1 MANFNVGNFF
11 QDLGLGALKA
21 VCFPVYGTID
31 TIAKGAWGDWQGAFE
46 SGAETLCPI
55 SIGQAANTIERFANG
70 DIPGGV
76 QNAMKIFSPGTLV
89 PVDPVS
95 NAIDGAISN
104 LGKQGTQAIIDGI
117 NKNKQVA
124 ANPALQPKK
133 EDPVSEEEQKI
144 VEKDEARDITNQQAN
159 TARKADKMYE
169 DVMRRFEAHKA
180 YFEKEVDN
188 FSSEIEAQVKSI
200 NSSKETI
207 KTELFPA
214 FAEKMKKL
222 KDITVSDEYLK
233 EYFSGTTLKVDSMK
247 SKADL
252 YLIDFK
258 KNPFKSNS
266 LAIVTLGFYTR
277 KKAKETLERVKEE
290 KKRLEEEMAR
300 MDSELVKLRNIKQ
313 ALELI
318 AEYYLSLIE
327 LYRALLNRL
336 DNSVNFLMIRCIS
349 FAHKLVREQMSIKL
363 LPKSQ
368 QAEIMAMVS
377 ISKVLKSMVDKN
389 ITMEGK
395 TEKISSNVA
404 AVKEEMRKQKEEIK
418 KLNEAA

>member
-1 MANFNVGNFF
+1 
-11 QDLGLGALKA
+11 
-21 VCFPVYGTID
+21 
-31 TIAKGAWGDWQGAFE
+31 
-46 SGAETLCPI
+46 
-55 SIGQAANTIERFANG
+55 
-70 DIPGGV
+70 
-76 QNAMKIFSPGTLV
+76 
-89 PVDPVS
+89 
-95 NAIDGAISN
+95 
-104 LGKQGTQAIIDGI
+104 
-117 NKNKQVA
+117 
-124 ANPALQPKK
+124 
-133 EDPVSEEEQKI
+133 
-144 VEKDEARDITNQQAN
+144 
-159 TARKADKMYE
+159 
-169 DVMRRFEAHKA
+169 
-180 YFEKEVDN
+180 
-188 FSSEIEAQVKSI
+188 
-200 NSSKETI
+200 
-207 KTELFPA
+207 
-214 FAEKMKKL
+214 MKKL

-377 ISKVLKSMVDKN
+377 ISKVLKTMVDKN

>member
-1 MANFNVGNFF
+1 MRLASFDIFDTTLLRRCGKPEAVWQILGKRLYPNDH
-11 QDLGLGALKA
+11 DLCEAFVA
-21 VCFPVYGTID
+21 WRRR
-31 TIAKGAWGDWQGAFE
+31 AKG
-46 SGAETLCPI
+46 ETLNEI
-55 SIGQAANTIERFANG
+55 YANLDSA
-70 DIPGGV
+70 
-76 QNAMKIFSPGTLV
+76 
-89 PVDPVS
+89 
-95 NAIDGAISN
+95 
-104 LGKQGTQAIIDGI
+104 
-117 NKNKQVA
+117 
-124 ANPALQPKK
+124 
-133 EDPVSEEEQKI
+133 
-144 VEKDEARDITNQQAN
+144 
-159 TARKADKMYE
+159 
-169 DVMRRFEAHKA
+169 
-180 YFEKEVDN
+180 
-188 FSSEIEAQVKSI
+188 
-200 NSSKETI
+200 
-207 KTELFPA
+207 FPA

>member
-1 MANFNVGNFF
+1 M
-11 QDLGLGALKA
+11 D
-21 VCFPVYGTID
+21 
-31 TIAKGAWGDWQGAFE
+31 
-46 SGAETLCPI
+46 
-55 SIGQAANTIERFANG
+55 
-70 DIPGGV
+70 
-76 QNAMKIFSPGTLV
+76 
-89 PVDPVS
+89 
-95 NAIDGAISN
+95 N
-104 LGKQGTQAIIDGI
+104 L
-117 NKNKQVA
+117 
-124 ANPALQPKK
+124 
-133 EDPVSEEEQKI
+133 
-144 VEKDEARDITNQQAN
+144 
-159 TARKADKMYE
+159 
-169 DVMRRFEAHKA
+169 
-180 YFEKEVDN
+180 
-188 FSSEIEAQVKSI
+188 SSEIEAQVKSI

-233 EYFSGTTLKVDSMK
+233 EYFSGTTLKVGSMK
-247 SKADL
+247 SNADL

-266 LAIVTLGFYTR
+266 LAIVTLGYYTR
-277 KKAKETLERVKEE
+277 KKAKETLERVKED

-404 AVKEEMRKQKEEIK
+404 AVKEEMRKQKEDIK

>member
-1 MANFNVGNFF
+1 MGIFGWIGRKA
-11 QDLGLGALKA
+11 KA
-21 VCFPVYGTID
+21 VT
-31 TIAKGAWGDWQGAFE
+31 
-46 SGAETLCPI
+46 S
-55 SIGQAANTIERFANG
+55 
-70 DIPGGV
+70 
-76 QNAMKIFSPGTLV
+76 
-89 PVDPVS
+89 
-95 NAIDGAISN
+95 AISN
-104 LGKQGTQAIIDGI
+104 AVKATGQAISSGY
-117 NKNKQVA
+117 KSFTGQA
-124 ANPALQPKK
+124 TF
-133 EDPVSEEEQKI
+133 EE
-144 VEKDEARDITNQQAN
+144 
-159 TARKADKMYE
+159 ADKMYE

-188 FSSEIEAQVKSI
+188 LSSQIEAQVKSI

-214 FAEKMKKL
+214 FAEKMKQL

-258 KNPFKSNS
+258 KNPFKNNS

-290 KKRLEEEMAR
+290 KKRLEEDMAR

-395 TEKISSNVA
+395 TEKIISNVA

>member
-1 MANFNVGNFF
+1 M
-11 QDLGLGALKA
+11 D
-21 VCFPVYGTID
+21 
-31 TIAKGAWGDWQGAFE
+31 
-46 SGAETLCPI
+46 
-55 SIGQAANTIERFANG
+55 
-70 DIPGGV
+70 
-76 QNAMKIFSPGTLV
+76 
-89 PVDPVS
+89 
-95 NAIDGAISN
+95 N
-104 LGKQGTQAIIDGI
+104 L
-117 NKNKQVA
+117 
-124 ANPALQPKK
+124 
-133 EDPVSEEEQKI
+133 
-144 VEKDEARDITNQQAN
+144 
-159 TARKADKMYE
+159 
-169 DVMRRFEAHKA
+169 
-180 YFEKEVDN
+180 
-188 FSSEIEAQVKSI
+188 SSEIEAQVKSI

-233 EYFSGTTLKVDSMK
+233 EYFSGTTLKVGSMK
-247 SKADL
+247 SNADL

-266 LAIVTLGFYTR
+266 LAIVTLGYYTR

-377 ISKVLKSMVDKN
+377 ISKVLKSMVDTN